1 MKVYLDNAA
10 TTKCSKRSAEIMQRI
25 LMEDYGNPSSLHKM
39 GADAEEEI
47 KIARKKIAK
56 TLKVQEK
63 EIFFTS
69 GGTESNNLAIFG
81 GVNAN
86 QRAGNHIITTSF
98 EHASVYQPMRYLEEQ
113 GYRVTYLP
121 VDKNGILRLDALEDT
136 LDDDT
141 IFVSLM
147 SVNNEI
153 GSITPMEEAAKL
165 IRKKAPK
172 AVIHADAIQAYG
184 KMRLY
189 PKKTDIDLLS
199 VSGHKIH
206 APKGIGFLYI
216 KDKTKIKPILFG
228 GGQQKGMRSG
238 TENVPAIAALGE
250 AAAEIY
256 ENFDEKINHMYEL
269 RDYFIQEITK
279 INGVFVNGEKEMN
292 PDKTAPHIVS
302 VSVEGVR
309 SEVLLHS
316 LEEKGIYISAGS
328 ACSSN
333 KPSISRTLLAIGLRQ
348 EFLDSTVRFSF
359 CETTTKEELDDT
371 LECLAE
377 IIPFRRKFT
386 RK

>member
-10 TTKCSKRSAEIMQRI
+10 TTKCSSRAAKQMIRLLE
-25 LMEDYGNPSSLHKM
+25 EDYGNPSSLHKM
-39 GADAEEEI
+39 GGDAEEEI

-63 EIFFTS
+63 ELYFTS

-81 GVNAN
+81 SVNAN
-86 QRAGNHIITTSF
+86 CRAGNHIITTSM
-98 EHASVYQPMRYLEEQ
+98 EHASVQQPMRQLEEQ

-121 VDKNGILRLDALEDT
+121 VDTDGILRLDALEEA
-136 LDDDT
+136 LDEQT
-141 IFVSLM
+141 ILVSLIL
-147 SVNNEI
+147 VNNEI
-153 GSITPMEEAAKL
+153 GSMTPMKEAAEF
-165 IRKKAPK
+165 IRKKAAN

-184 KMRLY
+184 KMRLLL
-189 PKKTDIDLLS
+189 KNLDIDLLS

-206 APKGIGFLYI
+206 GPKGSGFLYI

-238 TENVPAIAALGE
+238 TQNVPAIAALGE

-256 ENFDEKINHMYEL
+256 ENLDESRDHMYQL
-269 RDYFIQEITK
+269 RDYFIREVTRIDS
-279 INGVFVNGEKEMN
+279 VFVNGVRGTERSKA
-292 PDKTAPHIVS
+292 APHIVS

-333 KPSISRTLLAIGLRQ
+333 KPSVSQTLLSIGLRHDLL
-348 EFLDSTVRFSF
+348 ESTVRFSF
-359 CETTTKEELDDT
+359 SGETTKEELDYT
-371 LECLAE
+371 LECMAD
-377 IIPFRRKFT
+377 IIPFCRKFT